1 MRDKRPIRPLV
12 SRRAALIIWAVLI
25 VALGAAVWWVEN
37 GGPTLGLAVIAYLV
51 GYFFAQAGPRQGPSS
66 D

>member
-25 VALGAAVWWVEN
+25 VALGAAVWWVED
-37 GGPTLGLAVIAYLV
+37 GGPILVLALIAYLT
-51 GYFFAQAGPRQGPSS
+51 GYFFAQAGPRERPSS
-66 D
+66 N